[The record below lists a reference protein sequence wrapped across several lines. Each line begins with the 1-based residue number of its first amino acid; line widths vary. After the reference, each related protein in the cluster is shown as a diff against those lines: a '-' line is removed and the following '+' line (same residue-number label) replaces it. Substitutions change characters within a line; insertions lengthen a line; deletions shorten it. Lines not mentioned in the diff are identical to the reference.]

1 MQVMRGVSPLQ
12 VLVTDTS
19 VIIDLEHGSLLE
31 ASFRLDCRFVVPDL
45 LYEQELENF
54 NGEELMRLGL
64 VIEQLDD
71 DGASLA
77 RTYLLQ
83 SRRLSPPDCSALAL
97 ARTLPGVLL
106 TGDNDLKQFAIE
118 KSVECHGV
126 LWLLDEIGDAG
137 VASFQQLYNGLTAMW
152 QHPDCRLPEHEV
164 HRRLAHYA
172 ERLP

>member
-1 MQVMRGVSPLQ
+1 MRGVSPLQ

-45 LYEQELENF
+45 LYKEELKKNF

-77 RTYLLQ
+77 QAYRLQ
-83 SRRLSPPDCSALAL
+83 NLHLSRPDCSALAL

-126 LWLLDEIGDAG
+126 LWLLDEMGNAG
-137 VASFQQLYNGLTAMW
+137 VANFQQLYNGLTAMW
-152 QHPDCRLPEHEV
+152 QHPDCYLPEQEV
-164 HRRLAHYA
+164 HRRLTRYA